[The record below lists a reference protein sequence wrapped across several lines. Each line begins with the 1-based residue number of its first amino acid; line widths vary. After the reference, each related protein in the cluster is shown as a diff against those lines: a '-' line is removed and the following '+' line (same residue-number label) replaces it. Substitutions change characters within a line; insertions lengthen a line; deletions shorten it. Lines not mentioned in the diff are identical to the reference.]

1 MPKLD
6 GFEVLQS
13 IRKFNHKI
21 KVIMFSSLEE
31 IKKAILAMQLGA
43 FNYIAKPY
51 DINVL
56 TEILKSA
63 TKDSP
68 DTSK

>member
-31 IKKAILAMQLGA
+31 IKKAILAMQMGA
-43 FNYIAKPY
+43 FNYISKPY
-51 DINVL
+51 DVNVL

-63 TKDSP
+63 TKDSSNS
-68 DTSK
+68 SK